1 MGLGLIVR
9 LLLQIRTK
17 RNIMNLSK
25 SEQIALPGA
34 SSGGAGVGE
43 SPPVVVFLLQVQG
56 PAAIE
61 SPCCGSR
68 AKAPSN
74 SCQTAS
80 DSVRVLDGCAEA
92 AAARQPVL
100 SVPYIGLALDD
111 RPERERGESRSMTVC
126 DAQKPLNTLSGVEGL
141 LSFLHCSCPRYVT
154 RPFTVRAND

>member
-1 MGLGLIVR
+1 
-9 LLLQIRTK
+9 
-17 RNIMNLSK
+17 MNLSK

-34 SSGGAGVGE
+34 SSEGAGVGE

-80 DSVRVLDGCAEA
+80 DSARVLDGCAEA

-111 RPERERGESRSMTVC
+111 RPERERGESRSMTVRNAKSPSTPYPVSRGSC
-126 DAQKPLNTLSGVEGL
+126 RFCTIHVPGMSPDDLQCAQMIDAKTI
-141 LSFLHCSCPRYVT
+141 
-154 RPFTVRAND
+154 